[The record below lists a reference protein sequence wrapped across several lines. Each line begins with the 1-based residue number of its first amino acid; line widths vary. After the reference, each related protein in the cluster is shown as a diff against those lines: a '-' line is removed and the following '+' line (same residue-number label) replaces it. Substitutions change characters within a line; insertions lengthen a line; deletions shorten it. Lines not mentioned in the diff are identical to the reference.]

1 MIIGSHIDS
10 KDWMVFPVI
19 LLVNILLL
27 IVLSLRFKEISEQS
41 SQIAQSRI
49 IETPEFKHLPEDSR
63 FIKVTILLIL
73 IFCLLVRA
81 NNFTEFIFSQ
91 YIVARFGNTNF
102 ALLQLVSLISN
113 VVAAFFYILFIRISK
128 WIAPRRISIIIGCG
142 IFAIITWVFVATGP
156 FDIILLLTA
165 LGVPCTNLLNFAFIS
180 ILIDCTPIKNRNV
193 IYQSYAAM
201 LTLSLILTGSI
212 GVSLA
217 GVLVMR
223 DCFTLWH

>member
-1 MIIGSHIDS
+1 MD
-10 KDWMVFPVI
+10 
-19 LLVNILLL
+19 
-27 IVLSLRFKEISEQS
+27 R
-41 SQIAQSRI
+41 
-49 IETPEFKHLPEDSR
+49 T
-63 FIKVTILLIL
+63 
-73 IFCLLVRA
+73 
-81 NNFTEFIFSQ
+81 
-91 YIVARFGNTNF
+91 
-102 ALLQLVSLISN
+102 
-113 VVAAFFYILFIRISK
+113 AAD
-128 WIAPRRISIIIGCG
+128 PIIIGCG

-217 GVLVMR
+217 GVLGNAGLFYFVALML
-223 DCFTLWH
+223 CLNLPIVLNIHPEKFKQIIAKEKEFANANEIVEEPSIQPE